1 MSQFSDLIS
10 FIRKEINFSIKKIPI
25 PDTPNY
31 LYDPIKYALKGKGK
45 RFRPI
50 LTHLVG
56 RAYKVDPDSLMNIS
70 LAVELLHNFTLIH
83 DDIMDKDTIRHSQ
96 KTIHHKWDIST
107 AILAGDGIYTIA
119 QLILNSIDRCDNQ
132 IIKCFNEVTLDI
144 CEGQALDK
152 EFENSKII
160 SEDLYLMM
168 IKKKTGSLISAS
180 AMLPSIYAKEEIGNT
195 ELYRQFGEYIGKG
208 FQIHDD
214 LLEITSDLNTMG
226 KSLESDVSQGKQT
239 IMVIKACKRYKE
251 NWNDII
257 ANSSKSELRTNIYN
271 FLNEK
276 GIIEETKKIAKSY
289 FNKSRLILKKL
300 NHINTSELSQYVNLL
315 EERTY

>member
-1 MSQFSDLIS
+1 MSQFSDLIC
-10 FIRKEINFSIKKIPI
+10 FIRREINFNIKKIPI

-31 LYDPIKYALKGKGK
+31 LYEPIKYALKGKGK

-56 RAYKVDPDSLMNIS
+56 RAYKIDPDTLMNIS

-83 DDIMDKDTIRHSQ
+83 DDIMDKDTIRHNQ

-152 EFENSKII
+152 EFENSKAI
-160 SEDLYLMM
+160 SEDLYFMM
-168 IKKKTGSLISAS
+168 IKKKTGSLIAAS

-276 GIIEETKKIAKSY
+276 GIIEETKKIAESY